1 LKTGKKGLVTMA
13 KAGKKIAA
21 KAQRRGIHHVAAM
34 DARKKRVG
42 GDAREDAFK
51 APGSM
56 NKKKS

>member
-1 LKTGKKGLVTMA
+1 MA

-42 GDAREDAFK
+42 SEASSDAFK

>member
-1 LKTGKKGLVTMA
+1 M
-13 KAGKKIAA
+13 KAGKKIAR
-21 KAQRRGIHHVAAM
+21 KAQKRSIGHVAAM

-42 GDAREDAFK
+42 GDARDDAFK